1 MWLPPFWKISP
12 QAFRFISHQFYF
24 FERPAEEVD
33 SEQHFHLEGNFL
45 PEGNLGLWKKIWKE
59 IALGRKLGGNIVI
72 RREMR
77 RKSIFSHNF

>member
-1 MWLPPFWKISP
+1 
-12 QAFRFISHQFYF
+12 
-24 FERPAEEVD
+24 
-33 SEQHFHLEGNFL
+33 LEGNFL
-45 PEGNLGLWKKIWKE
+45 PEGNLGLWKEIWKE